1 MSQDLEPTTQ
11 TNDDDLWLVK
21 LADGT
26 VRSMTV
32 DAMDDAFQSGELDA
46 STSVQAP
53 DGEGWTTLGAVAGLD
68 ETAPPAEVRE
78 EAEARTTSELQAAQS
93 EARVSDA
100 AVSEARV
107 SEERAEATEREREP
121 SRDSIEPPSS
131 TMPSLAPMV
140 ASIAPPSSSFALSP
154 SERPSSAP
162 LDLDL
167 DLDHVEAELR
177 AGKRKRMFGFAAVVV
192 GVVLCG
198 AAVTYVSGGERPEAP
213 KAAAQTHEV
222 APPPPAVDPATAFE
236 KPSLT
241 EEQKKRLSDADKARN
256 GKKAAPSNGGSA
268 PPQRSSKEANPFQ
281 NGGDKYDPLNG
292 SL

>member
-78 EAEARTTSELQAAQS
+78 EAEARATSELQAAQS
-93 EARVSDA
+93 EARVS
-100 AVSEARV
+100 EARV
-107 SEERAEATEREREP
+107 TEERAEAIEREREP

-167 DLDHVEAELR
+167 DHVEAELR

-198 AAVTYVSGGERPEAP
+198 AAVSYVSGGERPEAP
-213 KAAAQTHEV
+213 KAAAQTQEV

-256 GKKAAPSNGGSA
+256 GKKVAPSNGGAAA
-268 PPQRSSKEANPFQ
+268 PHRSSKEANPFQ